1 MSSAPQSAQ
10 RLLALTGLTLTL
22 GLVLLHGNQIG
33 ERFLGM
39 SPLASRDLFWWPLLA
54 IVLLYILVVERRPLT
69 SIGIRK
75 PTWKTAAY
83 GMGTAALASW
93 AIGPASTYVV
103 DYFHLHTNAGAE
115 QALADTPYWYHVL
128 IVTRAALAEEVVF
141 RGYAIERIQELTGS
155 RPVAGAV
162 SLIAFTLAHLSYW
175 GLAPLIFVAS
185 AGFVLT
191 LLYLWRRD
199 LIANIVAHFL
209 TDAMALLL

>member
-1 MSSAPQSAQ
+1 MSRAPQSAQ
-10 RLLALTGLTLTL
+10 GFLALTGLFLTL

-54 IVLLYILVVERRPLT
+54 VVLLYVAVVERRPFT

-75 PTWKTAAY
+75 PTWKTLAY
-83 GMGTAALASW
+83 GLGTAALASW
-93 AIGPASTYVV
+93 AIGPVSAYVV
-103 DYFHLHTNAGAE
+103 DHLHLQTNAGAE

-155 RPVAGAV
+155 RSFAGAV

-185 AGFVLT
+185 AGLVLT

-199 LIANIVAHFL
+199 LIANIIAHFV
-209 TDAMALLL
+209 TDAVALLL